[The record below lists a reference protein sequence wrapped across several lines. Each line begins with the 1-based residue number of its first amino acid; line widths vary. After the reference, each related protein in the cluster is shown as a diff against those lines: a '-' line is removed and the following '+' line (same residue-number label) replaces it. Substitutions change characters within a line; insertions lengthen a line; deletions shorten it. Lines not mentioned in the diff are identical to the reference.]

1 MSENFWDRINQ
12 LKKDKLMVTKLA
24 RNSTTIQGAIVNV
37 VVLIL
42 MLLRVFG
49 INIDLDEGLITETV
63 LAISAAVSSIMIV
76 VGRIKAR
83 TELSGF

>member
-1 MSENFWDRINQ
+1 MSENFWDRIDK